1 MGVETC
7 DQSEPVKNGR
17 VLITDSGLGELIT
30 DSGLGELITDSGLGE
45 LITDSGLGE
54 KTPCHED
61 LHLPVSL
68 QSCLVN
74 LHFLKVLMIYRQ
86 FVKTSLFMHY

>member
-1 MGVETC
+1 MLSWLMGVETC

-17 VLITDSGLGELIT
+17 V
-30 DSGLGELITDSGLGE
+30 LITDSGLGE